1 MLAAILSVLA
11 DFELPKRPDIDP
23 EPRFGTDPKPYL
35 ILFGAGFLI
44 AVFGHIFKVK
54 VMIAAG
60 ILMVFL
66 STVILPLVAR
76 SGY

>member
-1 MLAAILSVLA
+1 MVTDLLSVLA
-11 DFELPKRPDIDP
+11 ELPDLPD
-23 EPRFGTDPKPYL
+23 PRFRTDPKPYL
-35 ILFGAGFLI
+35 ILFGVGFLT

-54 VMIAAG
+54 LMIAAG

-76 SGY
+76 TGY

>member
-1 MLAAILSVLA
+1 MLPALAAFFA
-11 DFELPKRPDIDP
+11 ELPDLPD
-23 EPRFGTDPKPYL
+23 PRFRTDPAPYL
-35 ILFGAGFLI
+35 ILFGVGFLT
-44 AVFGHIFKVK
+44 AVCGHIFKVK

-76 SGY
+76 TGY

>member
-1 MLAAILSVLA
+1 MLAAIHTVLA
-11 DFELPKRPDIDP
+11 EFELPERPDINP
-23 EPRFGTDPKPYL
+23 EKRFGTDPKPYL
-35 ILFGAGFLI
+35 ILFGVGFLT

-54 VMIAAG
+54 TMIAVG

>member
-1 MLAAILSVLA
+1 MLATILSVLA
-11 DFELPKRPDIDP
+11 EFDLPERPDIDP
-23 EPRFGTDPKPYL
+23 DPSFGTDPKPYL
-35 ILFGAGFLI
+35 ILFGVGFLV
-44 AVFGHIFKVK
+44 AVFGHILKVK

-66 STVILPLVAR
+66 ATVILPLVAQ

>member
-1 MLAAILSVLA
+1 VLCALAAVVA
-11 DFELPKRPDIDP
+11 ELPDLPD
-23 EPRFGTDPKPYL
+23 PRFRTDPTPYL
-35 ILFGAGFLI
+35 ILFGVGFLT

-76 SGY
+76 TGY

>member
-11 DFELPKRPDIDP
+11 EFELPERPDIDP
-23 EPRFGTDPKPYL
+23 DPRFGTDPKPYL
-35 ILFGAGFLI
+35 ILFGAGFLT

-54 VMIAAG
+54 LMIAAG

-66 STVILPLVAR
+66 ATVVLPLIAQT
-76 SGY
+76 GY

>member
-1 MLAAILSVLA
+1 MLTAIIAVLA
-11 DFELPKRPDIDP
+11 EFELPDRPDIDP
-23 EPRFGTDPKPYL
+23 DPRFGTDPTPYL

-54 VMIAAG
+54 LMIAAG

-66 STVILPLVAR
+66 ATVILPLVAR

>member
-1 MLAAILSVLA
+1 MLAAILSLLA
-11 DFELPKRPDIDP
+11 EFELPERPDISPDR
-23 EPRFGTDPKPYL
+23 RFGTDPTPYL
-35 ILFGAGFLI
+35 ILFGVGFLV
-44 AVFGHIFKVK
+44 AVLGHIMKVK

-66 STVILPLVAR
+66 STVILPLAAR

>member
-1 MLAAILSVLA
+1 MLAALLSLLA
-11 DFELPKRPDIDP
+11 EFDLPERPDISPDSK
-23 EPRFGTDPKPYL
+23 FGTDPKPYL
-35 ILFGAGFLI
+35 ILFGVGFLI

>member
-1 MLAAILSVLA
+1 MMTDLLAVVAQ
-11 DFELPKRPDIDP
+11 LPDLPD
-23 EPRFGTDPKPYL
+23 PRFRTDPKPYL
-35 ILFGAGFLI
+35 ILFGVGFLT

-60 ILMVFL
+60 ILMVFA

-76 SGY
+76 TGY

>member
-1 MLAAILSVLA
+1 MASVLLA
-11 DFELPKRPDIDP
+11 VFAQLPDLP
-23 EPRFGTDPKPYL
+23 EPRFRTDPKPYL
-35 ILFGAGFLI
+35 ILFGVGFLI
-44 AVFGHIFKVK
+44 AVFGHIMKVK

>member
-11 DFELPKRPDIDP
+11 DFDLPKRPDIDP

-35 ILFGAGFLI
+35 ILFGVGFLI
-44 AVFGHIFKVK
+44 AVFGHILKVK

>member
-1 MLAAILSVLA
+1 MLAAILAVLA
-11 DFELPKRPDIDP
+11 EFELPDRPDIDP
-23 EPRFGTDPKPYL
+23 DPRFGTDPKPYL

-44 AVFGHIFKVK
+44 AVFGHILKVK
-54 VMIAAG
+54 VMIALG

-66 STVILPLVAR
+66 STVILPLVAQ